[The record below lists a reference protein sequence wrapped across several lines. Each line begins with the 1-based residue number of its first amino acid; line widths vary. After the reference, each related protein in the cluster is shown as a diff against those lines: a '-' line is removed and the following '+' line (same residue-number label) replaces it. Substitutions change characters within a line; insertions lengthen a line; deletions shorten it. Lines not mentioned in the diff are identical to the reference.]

1 MIAINQ
7 LVDIKLRLLR
17 SPEEQNRKRLIS
29 TQWLVP
35 HLGVLLLLA
44 SGCDFLFSLLSSF
57 TIRLLLLIIFL
68 CSKVHATG
76 LQELH
81 WAYLWSFCASLWFA
95 VSFMVWI
102 ELDFSS
108 ALTRWHWTLSS
119 FPSLALKNPFKDL
132 RRAVCED
139 VKMSLNK
146 SMCSFACQPV
156 MRVYVHV
163 PTRVSLM
170 VWVCNRM
177 HMLHAGCCQR
187 QTVFFCIDYGWIK
200 QTLVRSVYTEM
211 TV

>member
-44 SGCDFLFSLLSSF
+44 SGCDFLFSLLSPF

-81 WAYLWSFCASLWFA
+81 LAYL
-95 VSFMVWI
+95 
-102 ELDFSS
+102 
-108 ALTRWHWTLSS
+108 
-119 FPSLALKNPFKDL
+119 
-132 RRAVCED
+132 
-139 VKMSLNK
+139 
-146 SMCSFACQPV
+146 
-156 MRVYVHV
+156 
-163 PTRVSLM
+163 
-170 VWVCNRM
+170 
-177 HMLHAGCCQR
+177 
-187 QTVFFCIDYGWIK
+187 
-200 QTLVRSVYTEM
+200 
-211 TV
+211 